1 MFHIIFILFQGGGL
15 KVDVH
20 SEQSES
26 GSNNNNNNPPNKHQ
40 PGISTS
46 QNQPSTITPLQLV
59 ESATALNVI
68 ARNTQQIQPVNNN
81 SAITHSHLTIPDS
94 AVNSG
99 GATHKKL
106 ARTNSGHRQ
115 IQRTKE
121 KEELSRRPSYKRIF
135 DELKTAGESQPQDD
149 NSGQG
154 IKRF

>member
-68 ARNTQQIQPVNNN
+68 ARNTQQIQPVNNLN
-81 SAITHSHLTIPDS
+81 NNNSHLTIPDS
-94 AVNSG
+94 GVG